1 MKKTSILSIISTVFV
16 LGACDHYST
25 KLASMDS
32 PQRAP
37 YQDVSAIM
45 PAAGGYFLDEMTF
58 KDYLLN
64 EYKQLANYE
73 HGIRGDYQAAKYYTQ
88 KIEKLQQGQMVAPA
102 SFSDFKIGKVYRQ
115 DLKDARYDLVEAMQ
129 VFNIPENRY
138 ALAIAQSR
146 YDCWMDQTEE
156 HKEFSGCE
164 MEFKQAMDSLV
175 IPLDYYS
182 DEDFY
187 NDFFDIGV

>member
-1 MKKTSILSIISTVFV
+1 MKKFSILSIISTVFV

-25 KLASMDS
+25 KLASIES
-32 PQRAP
+32 PQRTP
-37 YQDVSAIM
+37 YQDVNMIS
-45 PAAGGYFLDEMTF
+45 PAAGGAFLDEMTF

-64 EYKQLANYE
+64 EYVQLANYE
-73 HGIRGDYQAAKYYTQ
+73 HGIRGDYKAAKYYTH

-102 SFSDFKIGKVYRQ
+102 SFRDFKIGSVHVSE
-115 DLKDARYDLVEAMQ
+115 LKQARYDLVEAMQ

-156 HKEFSGCE
+156 NKEFSACE
-164 MEFKQAMDSLV
+164 IEYKQAMDSLL
-175 IPLDYYS
+175 ISSDYYS
-182 DEDFY
+182 EEEFY
-187 NDFFDIGV
+187 NDLFDVDV